1 MSDWSSPKETWPLV
15 RKVWSPVVVIVP
27 PLLKFMFPLEAVSVK
42 LVILGF
48 PVNVVVVPFVST
60 KLFIL
65 QLSFILNVPLSLFSI
80 IVGYV
85 LLGFVVIV

>member
-1 MSDWSSPKETWPLV
+1 MSAGSSPKETRPLV
-15 RKVWSPVVVIVP
+15 RKVWSPVEVIVP

-42 LVILGF
+42 LVIIGI

-60 KLFIL
+60 KLFIV
-65 QLSFILNVPLSLFSI
+65 QLPFILNVPLSLFSI

-85 LLGFVVIV
+85 LVEFVVIV